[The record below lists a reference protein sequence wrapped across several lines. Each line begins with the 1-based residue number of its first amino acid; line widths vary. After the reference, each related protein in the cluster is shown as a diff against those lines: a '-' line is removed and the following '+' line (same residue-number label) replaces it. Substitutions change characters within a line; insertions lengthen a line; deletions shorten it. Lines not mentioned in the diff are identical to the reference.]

1 MNLLLKFLTSRF
13 SGWLSIVA
21 VVAALGLGG
30 ATTTLVWKY
39 KDLQVRAARCE
50 TQKQTAEEIANL
62 QSLVIA
68 DIASTARDAKN
79 ELEKLKT
86 IPGCASE
93 SPPSNVFDSLRDT
106 PDYN

>member
-30 ATTTLVWKY
+30 ATTTLVWKF

-50 TQKQTAEEIANL
+50 TNLVAVKEIQSLQQVVIAEIA
-62 QSLVIA
+62 QE
-68 DIASTARDAKN
+68 ARDAKD
-79 ELEKLKT
+79 ELELLKQE
-86 IPGCASE
+86 PGCASE
-93 SPPSNVFDSLRDT
+93 STPDNVFDSLRKQPYSD
-106 PDYN
+106 

>member
-21 VVAALGLGG
+21 VAAALGLGSV
-30 ATTTLVWKY
+30 TTTLVWKY

-50 TQKQTAEEIANL
+50 TQKDTAKEIADL

-68 DIASTARDAKN
+68 DIAKEARDAKD

-86 IPGCASE
+86 LPGCASE
-93 SPPSNVFDSLRDT
+93 SPPDNVFDSLRDA
-106 PDYN
+106 PYDD